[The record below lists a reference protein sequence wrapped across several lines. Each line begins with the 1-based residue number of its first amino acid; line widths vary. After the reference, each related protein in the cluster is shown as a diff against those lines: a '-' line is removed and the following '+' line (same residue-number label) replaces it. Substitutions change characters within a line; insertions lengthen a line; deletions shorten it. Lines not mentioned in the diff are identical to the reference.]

1 MRSFKPQT
9 SLIVFVLVLAT
20 GPAVKAAGTAET
32 IFAEADRFRAEQREV
47 SNFKAVEKYREAADL
62 FLTNGKIRRATIAL
76 RNAGEILL
84 LLGNT
89 SESLASFKYAL
100 SLTKKTG
107 DKVERGKIL
116 NDLASLH
123 FIAGNTIE
131 IDRNARAAL
140 DIGKKLRNR
149 EIQAAALSN
158 LGEALF
164 GQAQVLAGREHQQQA
179 LAIWRELNNPRGQA
193 ISSMALGYYHR
204 NLGEPEKALRAYVE
218 ALSLARHA
226 NDLGVET
233 LALMSLANF
242 KRKCGHHQEALES
255 YAVAKVIAE
264 RIGDQTSQGT
274 ILGGMGAIHFD
285 MGNKEQ
291 ALHYLEETTKIMQ
304 RNGTQW
310 GVAEGKLELGRIH
323 HSLAQ
328 EEQAL
333 RYLSEA
339 LETFKSLRMPR
350 LESATLRALGQVYES
365 LGDTDKALESYKRA
379 LKLTRHEEDQ
389 REEAYTLNCVGQIYE
404 KLKQPDR
411 ALTYYRR
418 ALARSSKSADQGGET
433 LTRYKLAHVE
443 RDRGNLT
450 EAKRHIEAAVAIV
463 ESQRTNVS
471 SHELRA
477 SYLARVRNTYDLH
490 IDILMRLHKESPQ
503 SGFDAE
509 AFAVSEKARAR
520 SFLESLREA
529 RANVRDGVDPALLS
543 KEKQLNELLNT
554 KAQLH
559 VQLLAAKQN
568 DEAAKASKELDTLV
582 SELAHV
588 RDQIRQASPQ
598 LAALSMPELL
608 NLKEVQRRVLDDESV
623 LLEYVLGDDRSYVW
637 VVTRTASSS
646 YELPRRAVIE
656 ESARRFHNLMTGYQP
671 IAGESTAARAERQKK
686 VEAELP
692 AETAWLSELV
702 LGPLA
707 GELNRKK
714 LLIVAD
720 GALQYVPFQLL
731 TSPGSEDQLIAKHVI
746 LNSPSA
752 SLYALLQTEAAGRKR
767 AVNSVA
773 VLADPVFEADDPRL
787 NSKSQTTPV
796 NELREVRQAL
806 RDAGISPDGVE
817 IPRLMASKV
826 EAEGIMAAVPSSSGL
841 KALGFAANR
850 DRVFSPELAN
860 FRIVHFATHGIIN
873 SERPE
878 LSGIVLSLFDSE
890 GRSQNGFLRLH
901 DIYNLRLTADLVV
914 LSACSTGLG
923 KDVRG
928 EGMIGL
934 TRGFMSAG
942 ASGVIASL
950 WKVDDDA
957 TAELMKHFYAGM
969 FQKGLPAAS
978 ALRDAQLVMSQQK
991 RWQSPY
997 YWAGFVIQGQST
1009 MNETITE
1016 PDVIKTWTIMLATF
1030 SGLLL
1035 LLSVLVVRRR
1045 FHGKDA

>member
-32 IFAEADRFRAEQREV
+32 IFAEADRLRAEQREA
-47 SNFKAVEKYREAADL
+47 SNFKAIEKYREAATL
-62 FLTNGKIRRATIAL
+62 FLTNGKIRPATSAL

-89 SESLASFKYAL
+89 FDSLASYKQAL

-107 DKVERGKIL
+107 DKLERGKIL
-116 NDLASLH
+116 NDLAYLH
-123 FIAGNTIE
+123 FIAGNTTE
-131 IDRNARAAL
+131 TDRNARAAL
-140 DIGKKLRNR
+140 EIGKNLRDP
-149 EIQAAALSN
+149 EIKAAALSN

-164 GQAQVLAGREHQQQA
+164 GQAQMLAGREHQQQA
-179 LAIWRELNNPRGQA
+179 LQIWRELNNPRGQA
-193 ISSMALGYYHR
+193 IASMALGYYHR

-226 NDLGVET
+226 KDLGVET
-233 LALMSLANF
+233 LALISLANF

-255 YAVAKVIAE
+255 YAVARVIAE
-264 RIGDQTSQGT
+264 RIGDQTAQGT
-274 ILGGMGAIHFD
+274 ILGGMGTIHFE

-291 ALHYLEETTKIMQ
+291 ALHYVEETTKIMQ

-323 HSLAQ
+323 HSLEQ

-333 RYLSEA
+333 QYLSEA

-350 LESATLRALGQVYES
+350 MESATLRALGQVYES
-365 LGDTDKALESYKRA
+365 LGDKEKALESYKRA
-379 LKLTRHEEDQ
+379 LKLTRPGEDQ
-389 REEAYTLNCVGQIYE
+389 REEAYTLNFVGHIYE

-418 ALARSSKSADQGGET
+418 ALSRSSRSGDPGGEA
-433 LTRYKLAHVE
+433 LTRYNLAHLE

-450 EAKRHIEAAVAIV
+450 EAKRQIEAAVVIV

-471 SHELRA
+471 SHDLRT
-477 SYLARVRNTYDLH
+477 SYFAIVRNTYDLH
-490 IDILMRLHKESPQ
+490 VDILMRLHRESPQ
-503 SGFDAE
+503 SGFDTE

-529 RANVRDGVDPALLS
+529 RANVRDGIDQALLS

-568 DEAAKASKELDTLV
+568 DGAARVSKELDTLV
-582 SELAHV
+582 SELAQV

-598 LAALSMPELL
+598 LAALSLPELL
-608 NLKEVQRRVLDDESV
+608 NLNEVQRRVLDDESV
-623 LLEYVLGDDRSYVW
+623 LLEFVLGDDRSYVW

-646 YELPRRAVIE
+646 YELPPRAKIE
-656 ESARRFHNLMTGYQP
+656 ESARRLHNVITAYQP
-671 IAGESTAARAERQKK
+671 VAGESTAARVERQKK
-686 VEAELP
+686 VDAELP
-692 AETAWLSELV
+692 VETASLSELV

-731 TSPGSEDQLIAKHVI
+731 KSPGSEDRLISKHVI

-752 SLYALLQTEAAGRKR
+752 SLYALLQAEAAGRKR

-787 NSKSQTTPV
+787 KAKSQTTPV
-796 NELREVRQAL
+796 NEMREVRQAL

-826 EAEGIMAAVPSSSGL
+826 EAEGIMAAVPPSSGL

-850 DRVFSPELAN
+850 DRVFSGDLAN
-860 FRIVHFATHGIIN
+860 YRIVHFATHGIIN

-901 DIYNLRLTADLVV
+901 DIYNLRLAADLVV

-969 FQKGLPAAS
+969 FQKGLPAAA

-1016 PDVIKTWTIMLATF
+1016 PYVIKTWTIMLATF

-1035 LLSVLVVRRR
+1035 LVSVLVVRRR
-1045 FHGKDA
+1045 LHGKDA